1 MLRMVRDLLDQ
12 QIIDAQ
18 GRKVVRINDVTFE
31 RMIED
36 GADAL
41 WVLEIDIG
49 IRSIFRRLL
58 QGVVPPRLVRRL
70 QGRIPPNSIRWEF
83 CNIIEPDPQRR
94 LRLNISNRLLEDMHP
109 ADLAD
114 IVEELSPE
122 DRESIFENIDSEVA
136 ADALT
141 EVDPDI
147 QASILE
153 SLETETAA
161 DIVEEMSPDH
171 AADALSELGAET
183 SEEILEEMENAPK
196 TEVRELLEFEEDTAG
211 GMMNTEFVSLHEHA
225 TVADALQALKQ
236 NEDLLESLN
245 TMFLVDAHERLKAA
259 VPLARL
265 FLHEGATELG
275 VAGVR
280 QSARSSGDGE
290 AGSGDRDFRQVQP
303 ADASGGR
310 RRWETCGRDHG
321 GRRHHRAAAAL
332 ARVLRDGELV
342 TGFHQFRDFLPV
354 ELALRVKR
362 NPSVVV
368 HVGRLEETRI
378 FEKNSRFALQDFE
391 GDGGFVLL
399 AVKNAE
405 WLFLEAKKG
414 MSEVGGFDRV
424 GQGEADF
431 SKTRRSFLPR
441 ESLDA
446 APRVFGHSGQ
456 RVGVRARFDRG
467 VERHAIDVIEQ
478 ALGQAHRGCRF
489 RGERFHVFFDARLEY
504 LVGKDAVDQSD
515 AAELRARR
523 WARR

>member
-1 MLRMVRDLLDQ
+1 MVKDAAVVPLVDPVRIDRYLIGGVGTAWLTVRHDQIRSISLDGIHLRDENLTPYHSDEYMLRMVRDLLDQ

-18 GRKVVRINDVTFE
+18 ERKVVRINDVTFE

-58 QGVVPPRLVRRL
+58 QGVVPPRVVRRL

-83 CNIIEPDPQRR
+83 CNILEPDPQRR
-94 LRLNISNRLLEDMHP
+94 LRLNISNRLLEHMHP

-141 EVDPDI
+141 EVDPEI

-171 AADALSELGAET
+171 AADALGELGAET
-183 SEEILEEMENAPK
+183 SEEILEEMEHAPK

-225 TVADALQALKQ
+225 TVGDALQALKQ

-245 TMFLVDAHERLKAA
+245 TMFLVDSQERLKAA

-265 FLHEGATELG
+265 FLHEGATPLASLASENLVEVQVTAKQDRVTEIFDKYNLLTLPVVDEDG
-275 VAGVR
+275 KLAGVIT
-280 QSARSSGDGE
+280 
-290 AGSGDRDFRQVQP
+290 
-303 ADASGGR
+303 ADDVIS
-310 RRWETCGRDHG
+310 
-321 GRRHHRAAAAL
+321 
-332 ARVLRDGELV
+332 VLR
-342 TGFHQFRDFLPV
+342 
-354 ELALRVKR
+354 
-362 NPSVVV
+362 
-368 HVGRLEETRI
+368 
-378 FEKNSRFALQDFE
+378 
-391 GDGGFVLL
+391 
-399 AVKNAE
+399 
-405 WLFLEAKKG
+405 
-414 MSEVGGFDRV
+414 
-424 GQGEADF
+424 
-431 SKTRRSFLPR
+431 
-441 ESLDA
+441 
-446 APRVFGHSGQ
+446 Q
-456 RVGVRARFDRG
+456 R
-467 VERHAIDVIEQ
+467 
-478 ALGQAHRGCRF
+478 
-489 RGERFHVFFDARLEY
+489 
-504 LVGKDAVDQSD
+504 
-515 AAELRARR
+515 
-523 WARR
+523 

>member
-1 MLRMVRDLLDQ
+1 MAEKFLFLTEILGLKVFDLKGRRIGVVKDAAVVPLVDPVRVDRFLIGGVGTAWLTVRHDQIRSITLDGIHLRDENLTPYHSDEYMLRMVRDLLDQ

-58 QGVVPPRLVRRL
+58 QGVAPPRLVRRL

-83 CNIIEPDPQRR
+83 CNILEPDPQRR

-122 DRESIFENIDSEVA
+122 DRESIFENINSEVA

-183 SEEILEEMENAPK
+183 SEEILEEMESAPK
-196 TEVRELLEFEEDTAG
+196 TEVRELLEFKEDTAG
-211 GMMNTEFVSLHEHA
+211 GMMNTEFVSLPEHA
-225 TVADALQALKQ
+225 TVGDALQALKQ

-245 TMFLVDAHERLKAA
+245 TMFLVDAHDRLKAA
-259 VPLARL
+259 IPLARL
-265 FLHEGATELG
+265 FLHEGATQLASLASDTLLEVQVTEKQDRVTEMFDKYNLLTLPVVDEDG
-275 VAGVR
+275 KLAGVIT
-280 QSARSSGDGE
+280 
-290 AGSGDRDFRQVQP
+290 
-303 ADASGGR
+303 ADDVI
-310 RRWETCGRDHG
+310 T
-321 GRRHHRAAAAL
+321 
-332 ARVLRDGELV
+332 VLR
-342 TGFHQFRDFLPV
+342 
-354 ELALRVKR
+354 
-362 NPSVVV
+362 
-368 HVGRLEETRI
+368 
-378 FEKNSRFALQDFE
+378 
-391 GDGGFVLL
+391 
-399 AVKNAE
+399 
-405 WLFLEAKKG
+405 
-414 MSEVGGFDRV
+414 
-424 GQGEADF
+424 
-431 SKTRRSFLPR
+431 
-441 ESLDA
+441 
-446 APRVFGHSGQ
+446 Q
-456 RVGVRARFDRG
+456 R
-467 VERHAIDVIEQ
+467 
-478 ALGQAHRGCRF
+478 
-489 RGERFHVFFDARLEY
+489 
-504 LVGKDAVDQSD
+504 
-515 AAELRARR
+515 
-523 WARR
+523 

>member
-1 MLRMVRDLLDQ
+1 MAEKLLFLTEILGLKVFDLKGRRIGVVKDAAVVPLVDPVRVDRYLIGGVGTAWLTVRHDQIRSISLDGIHLRDENLTPYHSDEYMLRMVRDLLDQ

-36 GADAL
+36 GNDAL

-58 QGVVPPRLVRRL
+58 QGVAPPRLVRRL

-83 CNIIEPDPQRR
+83 CNILEPDPQRR

-114 IVEELSPE
+114 IVEELSPD

-265 FLHEGATELG
+265 FLHEGATKLASLASDTLVDVQVTEKQDHVTEIFDKYNLLTLPVVDEDG
-275 VAGVR
+275 KLAGVIT
-280 QSARSSGDGE
+280 
-290 AGSGDRDFRQVQP
+290 
-303 ADASGGR
+303 ADDVIS
-310 RRWETCGRDHG
+310 
-321 GRRHHRAAAAL
+321 
-332 ARVLRDGELV
+332 VLR
-342 TGFHQFRDFLPV
+342 
-354 ELALRVKR
+354 
-362 NPSVVV
+362 
-368 HVGRLEETRI
+368 
-378 FEKNSRFALQDFE
+378 
-391 GDGGFVLL
+391 
-399 AVKNAE
+399 
-405 WLFLEAKKG
+405 
-414 MSEVGGFDRV
+414 
-424 GQGEADF
+424 
-431 SKTRRSFLPR
+431 
-441 ESLDA
+441 
-446 APRVFGHSGQ
+446 Q
-456 RVGVRARFDRG
+456 R
-467 VERHAIDVIEQ
+467 
-478 ALGQAHRGCRF
+478 
-489 RGERFHVFFDARLEY
+489 
-504 LVGKDAVDQSD
+504 
-515 AAELRARR
+515 
-523 WARR
+523 